1 MDQFL
6 AVAAAHA
13 VALLIPGVDFF
24 LIVRTAT
31 VDGWRRAT
39 GVCVG
44 IAAAN
49 GMFIVLAF
57 SGIALISDPTILRV
71 IQAAGGVFL
80 TYLGVLFLR
89 GVGRVSHDEPRT
101 TPSHGWFGNVAIGF
115 ASGAL
120 NPKNALFYVSLAAA
134 LTDRSPQVLAFYGI
148 WMFTVVLL
156 WDLFVAGLLGSQAA
170 RARFGRLLPWTTG
183 IAGTVLVLFGMA
195 MIVDV
200 VAGFR
205 GGR

>member
-1 MDQFL
+1 MEQFL

-39 GVCVG
+39 GVCLG

-49 GMFIVLAF
+49 GMFIALAF
-57 SGIALISDPTILRV
+57 SGIALISDSTVLRV

-89 GVGRVSHDEPRT
+89 SVGRLSHEEPRT
-101 TPSHGWFGNVAIGF
+101 TPSRGWFGNVITGF

-134 LTDRSPQVLAFYGI
+134 LTDVGPRVLALYGI
-148 WMFTVVLL
+148 WMFAVVLA
-156 WDLFVAGLLGSQAA
+156 WDLFIARILGSETA
-170 RARFGRLLPWTTG
+170 RARFGRLLPWITKV
-183 IAGTVLVLFGMA
+183 AGTVLVLFGVGMV
-195 MIVDV
+195 VDV
-200 VAGFR
+200 LAGVL
-205 GGR
+205 G